1 MRAFIEGVYT
11 RTERLACARFHELPP
26 PRPED
31 VERVLARI
39 HSRLQKL
46 LSWWAEDGRDEDPPE
61 VGELLVRL
69 GDASVKG
76 RQALGADHGQ
86 GLEGLFASGP
96 PELRSCNGRRGGPVA
111 LVARGGGFTLHAGV
125 AVPADRRKRLEKLCR
140 YIARPA
146 ISTRRLSRDARGRI
160 LYELRHPYS
169 DGRTHVVLTP
179 RELLVRLCALIPYPR
194 THLLTYHGVLAPAS
208 TWRDEV
214 VPSPTR
220 GVRARSGSS
229 APLSQDRRLRWAGL
243 MKRTFEVDVLRC
255 ECGGERR
262 VIAFIT
268 EPGTARAI
276 LEHLGLWSEP
286 AVSVP
291 SRAPPLLDFG

>member
-1 MRAFIEGVYT
+1 MVPKQFKDTDLKVFI
-11 RTERLACARFHELPP
+11 
-26 PRPED
+26 
-31 VERVLARI
+31 
-39 HSRLQKL
+39 
-46 LSWWAEDGRDEDPPE
+46 
-61 VGELLVRL
+61 
-69 GDASVKG
+69 
-76 RQALGADHGQ
+76 
-86 GLEGLFASGP
+86 
-96 PELRSCNGRRGGPVA
+96 
-111 LVARGGGFTLHAGV
+111 GV
-125 AVPADRRKRLEKLCR
+125 ASKDGGIKYHETDLSYAYWRHRMNKACTSAGLDRITFSRFRNSLSLALIQTGVPTNAHQQMLGH
-140 YIARPA
+140 
-146 ISTRRLSRDARGRI
+146 S
-160 LYELRHPYS
+160 RHPYS

-276 LEHLGLWSEP
+276 LEHLGLGSEP
-286 AVSVP
+286 VVSVP